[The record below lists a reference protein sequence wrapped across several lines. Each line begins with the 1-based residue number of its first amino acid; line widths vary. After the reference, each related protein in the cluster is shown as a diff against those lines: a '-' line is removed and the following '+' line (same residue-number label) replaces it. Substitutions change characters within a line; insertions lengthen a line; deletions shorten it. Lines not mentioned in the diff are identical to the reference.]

1 MIKTIP
7 MKKVFTTTLLLCS
20 GFLLHAQDILIRD
33 INVIPMTGNKV
44 LKKQSVLIRDG
55 KIRQIGKFAA
65 IRDKQ
70 QVSIIDGNNKY
81 LMPGLADM
89 HVHIGDSLQTDTLM
103 MLNIAAGITHIRIT
117 NSRMPQRR
125 LREKLAGTSSVKP
138 KIIYSYLIGKQK
150 NYTGEQCDSLM
161 AVLKNDDFHFIK
173 LFSVSNETA
182 FAPLLRAAQKNGIA
196 VYGHYPKYYTADKGI
211 ALPMEEV
218 LHSGFKSI
226 EHLGGYDELE
236 QEAALKK
243 AIQLTKANKV
253 YNCPTLDWDQMA
265 FDQLYP
271 ETYKKR
277 VTYNLLPE
285 RYIRRWEEE
294 YAAGIEKAGGVEKV
308 ISERDNYRPTFDKKK
323 KILKMLADAD
333 CSLLVGGDAS
343 GSFQVYGFNVYEEM
357 INWSHAG
364 LDNYTILKS
373 ATVTPAAFCNES
385 DQWGTI
391 EEGKDADLVI
401 LDKNPL
407 EDISNITTIR
417 STLINGHL
425 YHKKELMDGL

>member
-1 MIKTIP
+1 MIT
-7 MKKVFTTTLLLCS
+7 MRKVFTLTLLLCS

-33 INVIPMTGNKV
+33 INIIPMTGKKV

-55 KIRQIGKFAA
+55 KILQIGKLSA

-70 QVSIIDGNNKY
+70 QASIIDGHNKY

-89 HVHIGDSLQTDTLM
+89 HVHMSDSLQTDTLL

-117 NSRMPQRR
+117 NSRMPQQR
-125 LREKLAGTSSVKP
+125 LRQKLAGTPSVRP
-138 KIIYSYLIGKQK
+138 KVIYSYLIGKQK
-150 NYTGEQCDSLM
+150 NDTEQQCDSLM
-161 AVLKNDDFHFIK
+161 TALKNDDIHFIK
-173 LFSVSNETA
+173 LFSVSDETS
-182 FAPLLRAAQKNGIA
+182 FAPLMRAAQKNGIT
-196 VYGHYPKYYTADKGI
+196 VYGHYPKYYMPGKGI

-218 LHSGFKSI
+218 LNSGFKSI

-236 QEAALKK
+236 QDAALKK

-277 VTYNLLPE
+277 MTYNLLPE
-285 RYIRRWEEE
+285 RYILRWERE

-308 ISERDNYRPTFDKKK
+308 MAERDKYRPTFDKKK

-333 CSLLVGGDAS
+333 CYLLVGGDAS
-343 GSFQVYGFNVYEEM
+343 GSFQAPGFNVYEEM
-357 INWSHAG
+357 MNWSNAG

-373 ATVTPAAFCNES
+373 ATVTPAAFCKES

-407 EDISNITTIR
+407 EDIRNITTIGA
-417 STLINGHL
+417 TLVDGRV
-425 YHKKELMDGL
+425 YYKKELMSGL